1 VEAARVSIKATRGEG
16 LGPVGEKRAIAAE
29 AIVLLEKVE

>member
-1 VEAARVSIKATRGEG
+1 MKATRGEG

-29 AIVLLEKVE
+29 AVVLLEKTT